1 MRTKT
6 LLIAAAALAV
16 GVASSMAQTYSLNV
30 VGYVNLPIAAN
41 HFWFL
46 GNQLQTGSDVNQTNN
61 DAATVLANG
70 AISDPNGAL
79 NTELYYWTGGGY
91 QIVSYF
97 SAADWNAYWGSPGPA
112 GFYDIGSGIQ
122 YNLALNQGAGN
133 YLFNPAGN
141 PTATI
146 TLVGTVV
153 QGASTITIHQGF
165 NALSI
170 IQPVSTNIDSALTG
184 FVGTSDP
191 NGANNDVLY
200 VPAAGG
206 GYGIALYFSAADWN
220 TYWGSPGPAGFY
232 DIGSGIYE
240 SANPNFMPKVGQ
252 AFFLYHAVAGNRSE
266 ERRVGKE

>member
-6 LLIAAAALAV
+6 LLIAAAALAA
-16 GVASSMAQTYSLNV
+16 GILTSSAQTYSQNV
-30 VGYVNLPIAAN
+30 VGYINLPIAAN

-46 GNQLQTGSDVNQTNN
+46 GNQLQNGTDVNATNN
-61 DAATVLANG
+61 DAANALNG

-79 NTELYYWTGGGY
+79 NTELYYWTGAGY
-91 QIVSYF
+91 QILSYF
-97 SAADWNAYWGSPGPA
+97 SAADWNTYWGSPGPA
-112 GFYDIGSGIQ
+112 GFYDIGSGTL

-141 PTATI
+141 PTDTI

-153 QGASTITIHQGF
+153 QGTNTITIHQGF

-170 IQPVSTNIDSALTG
+170 IQPLNTNIDSTLTG

-200 VPAAGG
+200 VPAVS

-232 DIGSGIYE
+232 DIGSGVYE

-252 AFFLYHAVAGNRSE
+252 AFFLDHIVAGTETWTYSFI
-266 ERRVGKE
+266 VQ